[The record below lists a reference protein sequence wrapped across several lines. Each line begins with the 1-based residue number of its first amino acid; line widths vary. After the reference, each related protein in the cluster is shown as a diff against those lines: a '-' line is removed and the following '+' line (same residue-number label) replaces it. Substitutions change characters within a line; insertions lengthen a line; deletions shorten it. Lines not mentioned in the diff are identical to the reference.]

1 MSKLLSKP
9 EPMTSAPRRVPLWRS
24 SVHSLGT
31 SIIAIVLAVAINIVL
46 ARALGPQGKGSYEL
60 ALASTA
66 LLSIMLGFSLP
77 VGVTYVVARGRANL
91 RALVRQLAGVVTLF
105 GLLAAAILYLLR
117 QTSLSPSFIPP
128 EMENGIVILMALTAG
143 AMEASNYWRAILN
156 GRQEIIRANRGDLLS
171 RAAHVVIL
179 LVAVAILAHMR
190 QPATPTLFIAV
201 NLAVLVLTNIIFL
214 KILRSALQPSP
225 GPSGLAEVVAYA
237 FPCFLGNFI
246 QFLNYRLD
254 VFLVNYF
261 SGRDAVGLYTLA
273 VSLGQMIWLVSR
285 AAATVLLP
293 NVAAL
298 QEAADANAQRTAQIT
313 RVAFGLSLASALA
326 LAVVAAPLV
335 PLVFGSAFHPSVTP
349 LFWLLPGI
357 VVFSAANVL
366 ASYFAGIGKPRLNL
380 YVAWAG
386 LVVTIV
392 FDLLLIP
399 AFGIAGAAMASTL
412 SYSTSTVVIVWL
424 FVRQS
429 RLPVR
434 QVLVLTREDLALG
447 ISLLRSLFQ
456 RQRLEGR

>member
-1 MSKLLSKP
+1 MSELLSKP
-9 EPMTSAPRRVPLWRS
+9 ERVVTSPKRVPLWRS
-24 SVHSLGT
+24 GVHSLGT
-31 SIIAIVLAVAINIVL
+31 SLIAILLAVAVNIL
-46 ARALGPQGKGSYEL
+46 IARALGPQGKGSYEL
-60 ALASTA
+60 ALASAA

-91 RALVRQLAGVVTLF
+91 RALVWQLAGVAALF
-105 GLLAAAILYLLR
+105 GLLATAILYALR
-117 QTSLSPSFIPP
+117 RTSLSPSFIPP
-128 EMENGIVILMALTAG
+128 EMENGIVILLALTAC
-143 AMEASNYWRAILN
+143 AMEASNYWRSILN

-179 LVAVAILAHMR
+179 LVAVGILARQR
-190 QPATPTLFIAV
+190 QPATPTLFITI
-201 NLAVLVLTNIIFL
+201 NLAVLVLTNFIFL
-214 KILRSALQPSP
+214 RILRSALQPSS

-246 QFLNYRLD
+246 QFLNYRMD
-254 VFLVNYF
+254 VFLINYF

-298 QEAADANAQRTAQIT
+298 QEAAAANAQRTAQIT
-313 RVAFGLSLASALA
+313 RVAFGLSLVSALA
-326 LAVVAAPLV
+326 LAISATPLV
-335 PLVFGSAFHPSVTP
+335 PLVFGNAFRPSVTP
-349 LFWLLPGI
+349 LLWLLPGI
-357 VVFSAANVL
+357 VVFSAANVV

-380 YVAWAG
+380 YVALAG
-386 LVVTIV
+386 LAVTIA

-399 AFGIAGAAMASTL
+399 VLGIVGAASASPL
-412 SYSTSTVVIVWL
+412 SYATSTVAIVWL

-429 RLPVR
+429 RLPVQ
-434 QVLVLTREDLALG
+434 QVLVLTREDLTLG

-456 RQRLEGR
+456 RQRVEAR